1 MEEPYAG
8 NPPVRICAGIS
19 RNFSEMTALF
29 YGDNLTLR
37 ACHAPKKTRT
47 GVRRDEP
54 AERSR

>member
-29 YGDNLTLR
+29 YGD
-37 ACHAPKKTRT
+37 
-47 GVRRDEP
+47 VRRDEP